1 MYKRQGELHPKIIKA
16 KDFKTAVAFE
26 IFIDTINKQ
35 KLKTKLN
42 TAPEI
47 SNLQPLK
54 RDFSF
59 VVSNDTEA
67 QMIINAAKKSD
78 QKFITNVR
86 VFDQFLNENEKS
98 IAIEV
103 TIQPKEITLTDE
115 QIETISKKIIMSVE
129 DKTKGKLRS

>member
-1 MYKRQGELHPKIIKA
+1 MHPKIIKA
-16 KDFKTAVAFE
+16 KDFKIAVAFE
-26 IFIDTINKQ
+26 IFIDIINKQ

-67 QMIINAAKKSD
+67 QMIINAAKQSD
-78 QKFITNVR
+78 QKFIKNVR
-86 VFDQFLNENEKS
+86 IFDQFLSENEKS

-103 TIQPKEITLTDE
+103 TIQPKENTLTDE
-115 QIETISKKIIMSVE
+115 QIESISKKIIMSVE

>member
-1 MYKRQGELHPKIIKA
+1 MHPKIIKA

-26 IFIDTINKQ
+26 IFIDIINKQ

-59 VVSNDTEA
+59 VVANDTEA
-67 QMIINAAKKSD
+67 QMIINAAKQSD
-78 QKFITNVR
+78 QKFIKNVR
-86 VFDQFLNENEKS
+86 IFDQFLSENEKS

-103 TIQPKEITLTDE
+103 TIQPKENTLTDE
-115 QIETISKKIIMSVE
+115 QIESISKKIIMSVE